1 MLLLWMLFIYRL
13 DKTDTDKRETNKN
26 PYNPNKLSGPLSIF
40 WVQSRNHDLQGKY
53 RF

>member
-1 MLLLWMLFIYRL
+1 MLFIYRL

-26 PYNPNKLSGPLSIF
+26 PYNLNKNPNKLSGPLSIF
-40 WVQSRNHDLQGKY
+40 QVQNRNHDLQGKY